1 MQFSGFLHDLKT
13 GTIFKIGRIPVK
25 TPPGSQPDLG
35 TPDDKHLM
43 RLSPCKAGF
52 GVAKWL
58 FKGFMLDFS
67 ISNKIF

>member
-1 MQFSGFLHDLKT
+1 MQFSGFLHDLET

-43 RLSPCKAGF
+43 RDSPL
-52 GVAKWL
+52 AKL
-58 FKGFMLDFS
+58 ALE
-67 ISNKIF
+67 